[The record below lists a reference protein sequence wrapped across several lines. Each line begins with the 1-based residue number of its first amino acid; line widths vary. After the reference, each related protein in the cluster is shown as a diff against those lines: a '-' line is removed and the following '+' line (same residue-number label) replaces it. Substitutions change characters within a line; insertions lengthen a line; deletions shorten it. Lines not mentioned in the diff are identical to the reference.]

1 MVAQSTSGNGSKA
14 TQESLCLELTVNDPE
29 VVAECC
35 KYQEG
40 EERDGFALSALR
52 LGVLYLKQACGA
64 IDQTV
69 VRDEGER
76 LLFSVRELLTNHTT
90 KSMAD
95 LTGLLGKYF
104 DSSNGELPQRLERL
118 LKRDGDLESVLTRH
132 LDGEA
137 STLCRSLETH
147 VGETSPL
154 LRFLSPEVG
163 TGFFSTLN
171 ESIQTNVDGQ
181 KEQILRQFSLDDKES
196 ALSRLVAELT
206 DENGRLR
213 KDFQEDLDRIA
224 SEFSLDN
231 EEGALSRLVS
241 RVERAH
247 RAIVH
252 EFSPD
257 NEQSVLSRISSLLE
271 VTNQSIQAS
280 LTLDDENS
288 PLSRLQRELLKVIA
302 ELATGNQQFQTEMR
316 ATLESF
322 KARREEA
329 ARSTRHGLT
338 FQDAVSE
345 FVVREANRLNDVFE
359 STGDQAGAIS
369 RCKKGDQVV
378 TLGPDS
384 AAPGERIVL
393 EAKSDK
399 SYDVSKALA
408 ELHQAK
414 QNRKA
419 QVGLFVFSPEAA
431 PEGLEPVARWGE
443 DIVAVWDAEDAT
455 TDVYLKAAMS
465 IARAIVVQQR
475 RHSDECTA
483 EFAEME
489 KAIADISREA
499 SVLDEISRMANTIKN
514 NGEKIVKKAEKLKTK
529 IDDQIEVLAE
539 HVTGLSTLA

>member
-1 MVAQSTSGNGSKA
+1 MVAQTANGNGSFTA
-14 TQESLCLELTVNDPE
+14 QDSLCLELNVTDPE
-29 VVAECC
+29 VIAECR
-35 KYQEG
+35 KYEAG
-40 EERDGFALSALR
+40 VERDGFAMSALR
-52 LGVLYLKQACGA
+52 LGVLSLKQACGA

-76 LLFSVRELLTNHTT
+76 LLLSVRELMTNHTT

-118 LKRDGDLESVLTRH
+118 LKRDGDLESVLGRH

-137 STLCRSLETH
+137 STLCRTLESH
-147 VGETSPL
+147 LGDSSPL
-154 LRFLSPEVG
+154 LRFLSPEDG
-163 TGFFSTLN
+163 QGFFSTLG
-171 ESIQTNVDGQ
+171 ETLQSTCETQ

-224 SEFSLDN
+224 GEFSLDN
-231 EEGALSRLVS
+231 EDGALCRLVS

-302 ELATGNQQFQTEMR
+302 EQTAGNQQFQTEMR

-322 KARREEA
+322 KARREEEN
-329 ARSTRHGLT
+329 RSTRHGLT
-338 FQDAVSE
+338 YQDALSE
-345 FVVREANRLNDVFE
+345 YVVRESNRLNDVFE
-359 STGDQAGAIS
+359 DTGDCAGSIP

-378 TLGPDS
+378 TLGPES
-384 AAPGERIVL
+384 AAPGARVVF

-399 SYDVSKALA
+399 SYDLSKALN
-408 ELHQAK
+408 ELQEAK
-414 QNRKA
+414 QNRDA
-419 QVGLFVFSPEAA
+419 QVGVFVFSPAAA
-431 PEGLEPVARWGE
+431 PEGMEAVARWGE
-443 DIVAVWDAEDAT
+443 DIVVVWDAEDAT
-455 TDVYLKAAMS
+455 TDVSLKAAIS

-475 RHSDECTA
+475 RQADESSA
-483 EFAEME
+483 EFREIE
-489 KAIADISREA
+489 KAIATISREA
-499 SVLDEISRMANTIKN
+499 GVLDEISRMATTVKN
-514 NGEKIVKKAEKLKTK
+514 NGEKIVKKAEKLKTRV
-529 IDDQIEVLAE
+529 DDQIETLTE
-539 HVTGLSTLA
+539 HLSCVA